1 MNREWQRWWEV
12 SVFLHGYRWISSNFS
27 VWIPFSKALTSEVLV
42 GTRLRAEATHSKDQV
57 DFGPVLLQWS
67 WFGSKKSSDQNYQT
81 WSNSMKYK
89 TSHSNPHVF
98 TPLHHRA
105 SFSPGWHRPTTFKVP
120 VTATVVGNQFT
131 SRRHSFG
138 GAEVPSKCK
147 LFGKEVRSTW
157 ITLPYTFLSLHVIM
171 CHIFF
176 HIISFFDVAAI
187 FPFHP
192 LRHIFGVFQ
201 LQD

>member
-1 MNREWQRWWEV
+1 
-12 SVFLHGYRWISSNFS
+12 
-27 VWIPFSKALTSEVLV
+27 
-42 GTRLRAEATHSKDQV
+42 
-57 DFGPVLLQWS
+57 
-67 WFGSKKSSDQNYQT
+67 
-81 WSNSMKYK
+81 MKYK

-147 LFGKEVRSTW
+147 LFGKEVRST
-157 ITLPYTFLSLHVIM
+157 
-171 CHIFF
+171 
-176 HIISFFDVAAI
+176 
-187 FPFHP
+187 
-192 LRHIFGVFQ
+192 
-201 LQD
+201 